1 MILSG
6 HAKEEMLADGISEE
20 EVRQCLEFGTI
31 EIEQPVRGEMR
42 YGKQIDLKHKA
53 IMVIYTLNGEEPR
66 VITVCRLSIRREK
79 R

>member
-53 IMVIYTLNGEEPR
+53 IMVIYTLSGEEPR